1 MVFMA
6 GGTSVHSRKTQVQGV
21 VEWPSAYPQAPPPPC
36 HQVGIQLA
44 SVARNWRIMQPQL
57 EQLDWDTLLDQI
69 RWNPDPK
76 TRQEALRQA
85 SLRVW
90 DGPEQPPERIN
101 PALFE
106 PDHG

>member
-1 MVFMA
+1 
-6 GGTSVHSRKTQVQGV
+6 
-21 VEWPSAYPQAPPPPC
+21 
-36 HQVGIQLA
+36 
-44 SVARNWRIMQPQL
+44 MQPQL

-90 DGPEQPPERIN
+90 EGPEQPPERIN

-106 PDHG
+106 PDW